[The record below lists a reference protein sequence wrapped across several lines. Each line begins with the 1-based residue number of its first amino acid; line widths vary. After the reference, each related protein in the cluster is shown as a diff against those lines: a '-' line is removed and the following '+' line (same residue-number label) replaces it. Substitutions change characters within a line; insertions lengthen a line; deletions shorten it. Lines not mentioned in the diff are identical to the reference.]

1 MIIVGNLLP
10 KCKGIKQQANQILF
24 PNLFPH
30 ANVHYYKNM
39 GFSLLVPW
47 GVVTITCAIANVKV
61 VWFFHVLK
69 L

>member
-1 MIIVGNLLP
+1 MILISNLLP
-10 KCKGIKQQANQILF
+10 KCKGIKQHADQILF

-39 GFSLLVPW
+39 GFLLLASW
-47 GVVTITCAIANVKV
+47 GEITITHTIAKVTII
-61 VWFFHVLK
+61 WFFHVLK